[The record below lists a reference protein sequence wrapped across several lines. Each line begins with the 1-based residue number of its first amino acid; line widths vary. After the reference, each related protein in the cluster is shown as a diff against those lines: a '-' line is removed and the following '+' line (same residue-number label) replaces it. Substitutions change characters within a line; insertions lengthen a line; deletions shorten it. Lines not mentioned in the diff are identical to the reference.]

1 MNPVIEAINGRRSVR
16 AYDSKPIPEDILIQ
30 IIDAGNQ
37 APFTSMTRSQPWRF
51 VVVQDPAFKQKLLET
66 ALPFWQ
72 NAIGGM
78 KQQAPELYELAMSL
92 YKVLDEPKDVIYY
105 SAPTI
110 VFVIGPNNGTV
121 SCALACENMM
131 IAAQSFGIGSC
142 YVGFGAMIKGNEEI
156 VKALELQKDEAIFG
170 PILLGYPLTNP
181 TKEHQD
187 ALKTLKPFKKPATTK
202 WI

>member
-1 MNPVIEAINGRRSVR
+1 MNPVIEAITGRRSVR
-16 AYDSKPIPEDILIQ
+16 AYDSKPIPEDILKQ

-37 APFTSMTRSQPWRF
+37 APYTSMTRSQPWRF
-51 VVVQDPAFKQKLLET
+51 VVVQDPKFRQKLLET
-66 ALPFWQ
+66 TFPFWK
-72 NAIGGM
+72 NSISGL
-78 KQQAPELYELAMSL
+78 KEQAPEMYEMAMSL
-92 YKVLDEPKDVIYY
+92 YNVLDEPKDVIYY
-105 SAPTI
+105 SAPAI
-110 VFVIGPNNGTV
+110 VFVIGPNNGAV

-156 VKALELQKDEAIFG
+156 VKALELHKDEAIFG
-170 PILLGYPLTNP
+170 PILLGYPITNS
-181 TKEHQD
+181 TKELQE